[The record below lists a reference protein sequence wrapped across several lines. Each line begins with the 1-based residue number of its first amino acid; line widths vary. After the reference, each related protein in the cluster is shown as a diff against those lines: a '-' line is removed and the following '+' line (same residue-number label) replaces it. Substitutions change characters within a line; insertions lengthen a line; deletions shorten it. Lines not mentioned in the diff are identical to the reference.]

1 MSLREWAKIQE
12 VLPPVA
18 WSVRNGGREVAR
30 AIMSTYAMSLPRPMR
45 RGHPYALPALVC
57 GLWLWPVS
65 PVVAVQPA
73 QLVHLSEGRLTVAAH
88 DAVLRALVEDIS
100 RETGLHLEG
109 EERLRGEVT
118 VRFRR
123 RTLEDGLARILAG
136 WRYTFTPE
144 MVAASDDGDG
154 STPARL
160 RVLGPRRMP
169 VPTADVDER
178 VDQSARPSMVAR
190 GRGDARVDSDD
201 QAIVRR
207 AGLAALRDPDR
218 GVRATAVKALAARG
232 GDDAVSLLELALR
245 DSDLGIR
252 LDAIEA
258 LRTIGGDRAARGLT
272 AAVHDRSRRLRLRA
286 VDALGAIGGP
296 TARQLLDYV
305 QAVDRD
311 RTVRTVA
318 VQELANL
325 RAGH

>member
-1 MSLREWAKIQE
+1 
-12 VLPPVA
+12 
-18 WSVRNGGREVAR
+18 
-30 AIMSTYAMSLPRPMR
+30 
-45 RGHPYALPALVC
+45 
-57 GLWLWPVS
+57 
-65 PVVAVQPA
+65 
-73 QLVHLSEGRLTVAAH
+73 LVHLSEGRLTVAAH
-88 DAVLRALVEDIS
+88 EALLRALVEDIS
-100 RETGLHLEG
+100 RETGLRLEG
-109 EERLRGEVT
+109 GERLRDEVT

-123 RTLEDGLARILAG
+123 RTLEEGLALILAG

-144 MVAASDDGDG
+144 VVAASDDGG
-154 STPARL
+154 VSTPARL

-178 VDQSARPSMVAR
+178 ADRPARPDRVAR
-190 GRGDARVDSDD
+190 GRVDTPVDSDD
-201 QAIVRR
+201 LAVVRR

-218 GVRATAVKALAARG
+218 VVRATAVKALAARG

-258 LRTIGGDRAARGLT
+258 LRTIGGDRAARGST
-272 AAVHDRSRRLRLRA
+272 AAVHDRSCRLSLRA

-296 TARQLLDYV
+296 TARQFDYV

-318 VQELANL
+318 VQELAIL

>member
-30 AIMSTYAMSLPRPMR
+30 AIMSTHSMSLPRPMR

-57 GLWLWPVS
+57 GLWLWPVPS
-65 PVVAVQPA
+65 VVAAQPV

-88 DAVLRALVEDIS
+88 DAALRALVEDIS
-100 RETGLHLEG
+100 RETGLDLAG
-109 EERLRGEVT
+109 DERLRGEVT

-123 RTLEDGLARILAG
+123 RTLEDGFALILAG

-144 MVAASDDGDG
+144 AVAASDDGDG

-178 VDQSARPSMVAR
+178 VDQPARPSMVAR

-245 DSDLGIR
+245 DADLGIR

-311 RTVRTVA
+311 GTVRTFA

>member
-1 MSLREWAKIQE
+1 VSLREWAKIQE

-18 WSVRNGGREVAR
+18 SSVRNGGREVAH
-30 AIMSTYAMSLPRPMR
+30 AIMSTHAMSLPRPMR
-45 RGHPYALPALVC
+45 RGHPPALPALVC

-65 PVVAVQPA
+65 PVVAVQPV
-73 QLVHLSEGRLTVAAH
+73 QLVHLAEGRLSVAAH
-88 DAVLRALVEDIS
+88 DAVLRTLVEDVS

-123 RTLEDGLARILAG
+123 RTLDDGLALILAG
-136 WRYTFTPE
+136 WRYTLTPE
-144 MVAASDDGDG
+144 VLAASDDGEG
-154 STPARL
+154 ATPARL

-169 VPTADVDER
+169 VPTADVDQPARPKRVALGR
-178 VDQSARPSMVAR
+178 VDAP
-190 GRGDARVDSDD
+190 VDSNDL
-201 QAIVRR
+201 AIVRR